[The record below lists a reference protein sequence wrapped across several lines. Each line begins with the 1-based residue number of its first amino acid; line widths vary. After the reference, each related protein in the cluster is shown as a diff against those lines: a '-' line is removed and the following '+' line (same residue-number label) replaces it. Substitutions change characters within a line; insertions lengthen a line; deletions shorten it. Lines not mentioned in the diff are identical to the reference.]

1 MFDYSGLF
9 TTTYVAIAIYSIAVI
24 LSFINSFMRKKV
36 VKIITI
42 VLAVISF
49 IVLAIQGKRIITNF
63 DLLVFVFIVLI
74 TMPILLLG
82 NIVKLLK
89 EKKEKKVRM
98 DWVPTIFIIILYA
111 LIVFIIQV
119 SINYFDV
126 LTSVI
131 LYVLL
136 LIPVLLIISLNIR
149 KQIKLYK

>member
-1 MFDYSGLF
+1 MFDYGGLF
-9 TTTYVAIAIYSIAVI
+9 TTTYVAIAIYSIVVI
-24 LSFINSFMRKKV
+24 LSFINAFMRKKV

-42 VLAVISF
+42 ALAVISF
-49 IVLAIQGKRIITNF
+49 IVLAIQGKRLITNF